1 LHALF
6 NAATKFKIHQNSKI
20 LIIGMG
26 SIGLA
31 LSSVLRFIYKNK
43 LKIFFFSNSEVD
55 NKKIKLSSSNKV
67 HISDNIITST
77 SKLLKTKII
86 ASFNNK
92 TTIDGFDFIFDTSGS
107 NNLIHNILRITKKN
121 SKIIL
126 MGMNMKK
133 FKFDPTPMWINELQ
147 VVSTHGYNLKF
158 KKYNIL
164 NYISWLIFKKKIDI
178 SYLKLQKIN
187 FNDYAKFINEK
198 KKTIIKNIISFDK

>member
-1 LHALF
+1 
-6 NAATKFKIHQNSKI
+6 
-20 LIIGMG
+20 M
-26 SIGLA
+26 
-31 LSSVLRFIYKNK
+31 
-43 LKIFFFSNSEVD
+43 
-55 NKKIKLSSSNKV
+55 
-67 HISDNIITST
+67 
-77 SKLLKTKII
+77 LKTKII

-92 TTIDGFDFIFDTSGS
+92 TTVDGFDFIFDTSGS

-133 FKFDPTPMWINELQ
+133 LKFDPTPMWINELQ

-158 KKYNIL
+158 EKYNIL

-187 FNDYAKFINEK
+187 FNDYAKFINK